1 MATDYYKVLGVGR
14 DASTE
19 EIKKAFRRIA
29 RETHPDT
36 NPGDA
41 GAEARFREAAEAYE
55 VLSDPERRARHDRGD
70 SIDLGDLFSGLGGLD
85 DLLRS
90 VFGDGGL
97 FSGSTSTRAV
107 RGRDVLVRTEVTLE
121 EAAFGT
127 DAEVEFN
134 TKINC
139 PQCAG
144 SGAEPGS
151 DIMTC
156 PDCGGVG
163 QVRVSRRS
171 VFGNMMS
178 VTACPRC
185 GGEGRLI
192 TQPCAKCGG
201 DGSVS
206 DHARVTVEIPAGVSS
221 GTRLRL
227 SGRGESGGRSGPPG
241 DLFVEIHVADDPRF
255 ERQDSD
261 LIHRARLGIA
271 EATLGTRLDI
281 PIIDGGTVE
290 LEVPAGTQPG
300 KVFRV
305 PGRGMTVLGRRNRG
319 DLLVV
324 TEVVIPTDLDAEEV
338 ELLRGWA
345 ELRGERTDRPASAS

>member
-1 MATDYYKVLGVGR
+1 MRADYYAILGVGR
-14 DASTE
+14 EATTE

-36 NPGDA
+36 NPGDVE
-41 GAEARFREAAEAYE
+41 AETRFREAAEAYE
-55 VLSDPERRARHDRGD
+55 VLSDPERRARYDRGD
-70 SIDLGDLFSGLGGLD
+70 TIDLSDLLSGFGGLD

-97 FSGSTSTRAV
+97 FGSGAGRAA

-121 EAAFGT
+121 EAAFGG
-127 DAEVEFN
+127 DADVEFH
-134 TKINC
+134 TMANC
-139 PQCAG
+139 PECSG

-151 DIMTC
+151 EISTC

-163 QVRVSRRS
+163 QVRVQRRS
-171 VFGNMMS
+171 LFGTMMS
-178 VTACPRC
+178 INTCPRC
-185 GGEGRLI
+185 QGEGRLL
-192 TQPCAKCGG
+192 TDPCRNCEGTGAVADQAK
-201 DGSVS
+201 VS
-206 DHARVTVEIPAGVSS
+206 VEIPPGVSS

-227 SGRGESGGRSGPPG
+227 SGRGESGGRMGPPG
-241 DLFVEIHVADDPRF
+241 DLFVELEVTPDLRF
-255 ERQDSD
+255 ERRDSD
-261 LIHRARLGIA
+261 LIHQAAVGIA
-271 EATLGTRLDI
+271 EATLGTRLEI
-281 PIIDGGTVE
+281 PLIDGETMD

-324 TEVVIPTDLDAEEV
+324 VDVEVPAELTTEEEG
-338 ELLRGWA
+338 LLRRWA
-345 ELRGERTDRPASAS
+345 DLRGEKTDRPAAT